1 MPVAYQPYFVLS
13 VIAILFLLI
22 YFEALKP
29 AVSMLLASLIF
40 LIVGILDT
48 KQVLAGFANSSI
60 ASIIL
65 MILITASVKKNFRFD
80 KVFNYIFKNT
90 KYYKGFL
97 SKMMIMVASISS
109 FIPNTAVVALMT
121 PFVYDFGKKNKISPS
136 KLLIPL
142 SYATIMGGMITLIG
156 TSTTL
161 VLNGMM
167 NDSGIQGLSVRDL
180 FITGILVAITGI
192 LFMTFMAGRLLPDHS
207 DSIQEFSSN
216 ERQYLI
222 ETILADNSPLIGAN
236 IKEAGLR
243 NLQGVYLV
251 EIERQGRIKSPVDP
265 REVIEE
271 QDVLIFAG
279 ETNNIMDLIDRQLG
293 LKLPEKA
300 HDYHQDKNEVIEAVV
315 AANST
320 MIGKTVKEAN
330 FRQRYDAA
338 IIAVHRNGERI
349 SGKIGN
355 IKLKPSDVLLLFA
368 GNDFQNRL
376 DTYRDIYV
384 ISKIREI
391 AEPGRKK
398 YLAFALIGI
407 LAVILFITKG
417 LELFPSLLI
426 IFSTFVGF
434 GMLNSQ
440 DIRRELDL
448 NMVGLL
454 VFSLALGNAM
464 INTGAGKLV
473 ATWMIDILQPY
484 GAIGLLIGVLLVTNI
499 LSQFIVNVG
508 AISIVFPIAYA
519 IANRL
524 NIEGAPFYV
533 AIAFAA
539 SGAFL
544 TPIGY
549 QTNMIIYGPGGY
561 NFRDFVRIGF
571 PVILIYDLVVTFTIL
586 LLYNHVFFH

>member
-1 MPVAYQPYFVLS
+1 MPVTYQPYFVLIIIG
-13 VIAILFLLI
+13 VLFLLI
-22 YFEALKP
+22 YLELLKP
-29 AVSMLLASLIF
+29 AVSMLLACLIF
-40 LIVGILDT
+40 VIFGILDT

-65 MILITASVKKNFRFD
+65 MILIAASVRKNFRFD

-109 FIPNTAVVALMT
+109 FIPNTVVVALMT
-121 PFVYDFGKKNKISPS
+121 PFVYDFGKKNKIAPS

-161 VLNGMM
+161 VLNGIM
-167 NDSGIQGLSVRDL
+167 NEQGIQGLSVRDL
-180 FITGILVAITGI
+180 FITGLFVSIAGI
-192 LFMTFMAGRLLPDHS
+192 FFLTFISKRLLPDHS

-216 ERQYLI
+216 QRQYLI
-222 ETILADNSPLIGAN
+222 ETTLSVNSPLIGKN

-251 EIERQGRIKSPVDP
+251 EIERQGRIISPVEP
-265 REVIEE
+265 REEIEK
-271 QDVLIFAG
+271 DDILIFAG
-279 ETNNIMDLIDRQLG
+279 DTNNIMDLIDRQLG

-355 IKLKPSDVLLLFA
+355 IKLKPSDVLLLYA

-398 YLAFALIGI
+398 YLAFGLIII
-407 LAVILFITKG
+407 LAIILFITKG

-426 IFSTFVGF
+426 IFSIFVGF
-434 GMLNSQ
+434 GLLNSQ

-464 INTGAGKLV
+464 INTGTGKLV
-473 ATWMIDILQPY
+473 ATWMIEFLRPF
-484 GAIGLLIGVLLVTNI
+484 GAIGLLIGVLLVTNF
-499 LSQFIVNVG
+499 LTQFIVNVG
-508 AISIVFPIAYA
+508 AISVVFPIAYA
-519 IANRL
+519 LAGKLGID
-524 NIEGAPFYV
+524 GSPFYV

-561 NFRDFVRIGF
+561 NFRDFLRIGF
-571 PVILIYDLVVTFTIL
+571 PVILVYDLVVTGTIL
-586 LLYNHVFFH
+586 LLYNQLFFH

>member
-1 MPVAYQPYFVLS
+1 MPLAYQPYLVLG
-13 VIAILFLLI
+13 VIAILFFLI
-22 YFEALKP
+22 YLELLKP
-29 AVSMLLASLIF
+29 AVSFLLATLIF
-40 LIVGILDT
+40 VIFGIIGT
-48 KQVLAGFANSSI
+48 KDVLAGFANSSI

-65 MILITASVKKNFRFD
+65 MILITASLRKNFRFD
-80 KVFNYIFKNT
+80 TLFNYIFRNT
-90 KYYKGFL
+90 RFYRVFLLKMMALVGFL
-97 SKMMIMVASISS
+97 SS
-109 FIPNTAVVALMT
+109 FIPNTPVVALMT
-121 PFVYDFGKKNKISPS
+121 PFVYDFGKKNRIAPS

-142 SYATIMGGMITLIG
+142 SYATIMGGMMTLIG

-161 VLNGMM
+161 VLNGFMS
-167 NDSGIQGLSVRDL
+167 DQGIQGLQVRDL
-180 FITGILVAITGI
+180 FITGLLVSISGI
-192 LFMTFMAGRLLPDHS
+192 LFMTYIASRLLPNHS
-207 DSIQEFSSN
+207 DSIQDFSIN
-216 ERQYLI
+216 QRQYLV
-222 ETILADNSPLIGAN
+222 ETLLTSNSRLIGKN

-251 EIERQGRIKSPVDP
+251 EIERMGRMISPVEP
-265 REVIEE
+265 EEVIEN
-271 QDVLIFAG
+271 DDILIFAG
-279 ETNNIMDLIDRQLG
+279 DTDNIMDLIDRNMG

-300 HDYHQDKNEVIEAVV
+300 HEYRQDKNEVIEVV
-315 AANST
+315 VSANSN
-320 MIGKTVKEAN
+320 MIGKTVKECR

-355 IKLKPSDVLLLFA
+355 IRLKTSDVLLLYS
-368 GNDFQNRL
+368 GSDFQNRV

-391 AEPGRKK
+391 ADPGRKK
-398 YLAFALIGI
+398 YMAFALIAI
-407 LAVILFITKG
+407 LAIILFITKG

-426 IFSTFVGF
+426 IFSIFVGF

-464 INTGAGKLV
+464 VSSGTGDIIAR
-473 ATWMIDILQPY
+473 WMIGALSPY
-484 GAIGLLIGVLLVTNI
+484 GTIGILIAILIVTSI
-499 LSQFIVNVG
+499 LTQFIVNVG
-508 AISIVFPIAYA
+508 AISVIFPVTYA
-519 IANRL
+519 LCSDLGIN
-524 NIEGAPFYV
+524 GTPFYI

-544 TPIGY
+544 TPMGY

-561 NFRDFVRIGF
+561 NFRDFFKIGL
-571 PVILIYDLVVTFTIL
+571 PVLIVYDTVVFLTLLMLYHNIL
-586 LLYNHVFFH
+586 L